1 MCKTEEETRPLL
13 ANTTRVKL
21 PHYDS
26 GVKTQEAATASTDK
40 ERRRGWPTLA
50 AAFFSLFLLNGAE
63 YGFGCLVEPLMEDTG
78 LGRSAVSVAGS
89 TQVQNIFRNNI
100 LTLKIFTPGRRLCLH
115 RPGGGCA
122 GHEAGL
128 RAGER
133 PRQPR
138 GRGGSGGGQPGAGLA
153 GGAGGGAE
161 RGGGGGL
168 RADVHGRHGR
178 RLQHILRGLAAPR
191 AR

>member
-26 GVKTQEAATASTDK
+26 GVKTQEAATATTEK
-40 ERRRGWPTLA
+40 ERRRSWPTLA

-89 TQVQNIFRNNI
+89 TQVQNIFI
-100 LTLKIFTPGRRLCLH
+100 KI
-115 RPGGGCA
+115 
-122 GHEAGL
+122 
-128 RAGER
+128 
-133 PRQPR
+133 
-138 GRGGSGGGQPGAGLA
+138 
-153 GGAGGGAE
+153 
-161 RGGGGGL
+161 
-168 RADVHGRHGR
+168 
-178 RLQHILRGLAAPR
+178 
-191 AR
+191 